1 MKLILASNNAHKLAE
16 IKEILGGHFEEILTL
31 REAGIEH
38 ETVEDGETFL
48 DNARKKA
55 REIAALSGCCALA
68 DDSGLC
74 VDALGGAPGVYSARF
89 AGEHGNDGANNALLL
104 EKLRGEENRA
114 AHFTCA
120 VVLAYPD
127 GRELS
132 AEGYFYGQ
140 IAHAPAGENGFGYDP
155 LFYLPDYACTSAQL
169 TPAQK
174 NSVSHRGKA
183 LRALL
188 EKLEAETDYTAVNAR
203 TIDRWVDEGW
213 EWGVPVSHEEYEN
226 AKRGEWR
233 ILLTPTKPVPASWFP
248 PLEGARV
255 LGLAAGGG
263 QQMPI
268 LAARGAKCTV
278 LDYSE
283 RQIDSERLV
292 AEREGYEIET
302 VRADMTRPLPFA
314 DGSFDLIVHPVSNC
328 YIREVEPVWRE
339 CFRVLRPGGL
349 LMAGLDNGFNYL
361 FDENEPDRVTGR
373 LPFDPLQDP
382 RQLAQLEAEDC
393 GVQFS
398 HTIAEQ
404 IGGQL
409 RAGFRL
415 LDVYDDTNGSGVLD
429 EHGVPCFWA
438 TLAVR
443 DA

>member
-1 MKLILASNNAHKLAE
+1 
-16 IKEILGGHFEEILTL
+16 
-31 REAGIEH
+31 
-38 ETVEDGETFL
+38 
-48 DNARKKA
+48 
-55 REIAALSGCCALA
+55 
-68 DDSGLC
+68 
-74 VDALGGAPGVYSARF
+74 
-89 AGEHGNDGANNALLL
+89 
-104 EKLRGEENRA
+104 
-114 AHFTCA
+114 
-120 VVLAYPD
+120 
-127 GRELS
+127 
-132 AEGYFYGQ
+132 
-140 IAHAPAGENGFGYDP
+140 
-155 LFYLPDYACTSAQL
+155 
-169 TPAQK
+169 
-174 NSVSHRGKA
+174 
-183 LRALL
+183 
-188 EKLEAETDYTAVNAR
+188 
-203 TIDRWVDEGW
+203 
-213 EWGVPVSHEEYEN
+213 
-226 AKRGEWR
+226 
-233 ILLTPTKPVPASWFP
+233 
-248 PLEGARV
+248 
-255 LGLAAGGG
+255 
-263 QQMPI
+263 
-268 LAARGAKCTV
+268 
-278 LDYSE
+278 
-283 RQIDSERLV
+283 
-292 AEREGYEIET
+292 
-302 VRADMTRPLPFA
+302 MTRPLPFA